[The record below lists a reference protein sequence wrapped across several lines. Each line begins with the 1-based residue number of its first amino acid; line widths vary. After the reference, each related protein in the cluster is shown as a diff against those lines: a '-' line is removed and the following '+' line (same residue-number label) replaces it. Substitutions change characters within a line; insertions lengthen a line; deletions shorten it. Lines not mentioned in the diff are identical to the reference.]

1 MNKLT
6 NIKVTLSHLPRLPEI
21 PKPLCRE
28 VTGKQVCSVIDYL
41 VTRLP
46 RSSSPKPGVQVL
58 ALSGSPKLD
67 KPNVL
72 HAMSAE
78 EREILTRPSKCLCCE
93 CLGSVI
99 RQSDI
104 AGSQSEQGPDVV
116 KSTGGSF
123 SSSLGHFEES
133 WAPRPTAGPGAESS
147 EGSRP
152 IVKDSGAVPK
162 RLSLQLKSIPED
174 ILAQHPR
181 SPQHPKA
188 SQLSSA
194 SDDGDE
200 TTASQKQSSF
210 KRSIPTLL
218 PPFMNQYT
226 DLIPEVL
233 PNSCLFLD
241 GDSCS
246 PSPDFDHFLSKT
258 LMKQSEPLTL
268 EEMEKYLHHLY
279 LPGSDTARQPGINGY
294 SAAVR
299 TRKLKAR
306 HSIDGKREGK
316 VPSAALCESNAS
328 MAKSSSDFHDE
339 NKTFDSRDFKTEQNC
354 GQSSAETTI
363 SDHSIG
369 RAADR
374 DWPNSLPRLAENS
387 HSVAPSCGD
396 RTVDYRPT
404 FTVGDAAENDGKA
417 GYSEA
422 TLAALSPAIPVESP
436 HSGPVSMQEGGLTP
450 NPGALSPRTL
460 HKSTSCPSKPSFRG
474 SGGGSR
480 VSSLLKTVMKK
491 EMMTHEESVA
501 VSVCSAPS
509 SCFLIFVFKVKLNF
523 DSVFVGFYRLHL
535 FRFLL
540 SSLAESEAYS

>member
-1 MNKLT
+1 M
-6 NIKVTLSHLPRLPEI
+6 
-21 PKPLCRE
+21 
-28 VTGKQVCSVIDYL
+28 CSVVIDYL

-46 RSSSPKPGVQVL
+46 RSSSPKPVVQVL
-58 ALSGSPKLD
+58 AHSGSPKLD

-93 CLGSVI
+93 CLGGVI

-104 AGSQSEQGPDVV
+104 TGLQSEQGPDVV
-116 KSTGGSF
+116 KSSGGSL

-133 WAPRPTAGPGAESS
+133 RGPRPTAESVAESS

-152 IVKDSGAVPK
+152 VIKDSGAVPK

-200 TTASQKQSSF
+200 TTASQRQSGL
-210 KRSIPTLL
+210 KCSIPTLL
-218 PPFMNQYT
+218 PPFMNEYA

-233 PNSCLFLD
+233 PNGCLFLD

-279 LPGSDTARQPGINGY
+279 LPGSDTARPPSINGY

-299 TRKLKAR
+299 TGKLKPR
-306 HSIDGKREGK
+306 HSMDGRREGK
-316 VPSAALCESNAS
+316 VPSAALCGNYVS
-328 MAKSSSDFHDE
+328 MAKLSSDFHGE
-339 NKTFDSRDFKTEQNC
+339 NKTFDARDFKTEQNC
-354 GQSSAETTI
+354 GQPSAETTS

-387 HSVAPSCGD
+387 RSVAPSCGD

-404 FTVGDAAENDGKA
+404 FTVGDVAENDGKA
-417 GYSEA
+417 GNSEA
-422 TLAALSPAIPVESP
+422 TLATLSPAIPVESP
-436 HSGPVSMQEGGLTP
+436 HSSTVSMQEDGLTP
-450 NPGALSPRTL
+450 NPGASSPRTL
-460 HKSTSCPSKPSFRG
+460 HKSTSCPSKPSFRSSG
-474 SGGGSR
+474 SGR

-501 VSVCSAPS
+501 VTVCSAPS
-509 SCFLIFVFKVKLNF
+509 SCFLIFVFNVKLNS

-535 FRFLL
+535 FSFLL
-540 SSLAESEAYS
+540 SSSAESEVYS